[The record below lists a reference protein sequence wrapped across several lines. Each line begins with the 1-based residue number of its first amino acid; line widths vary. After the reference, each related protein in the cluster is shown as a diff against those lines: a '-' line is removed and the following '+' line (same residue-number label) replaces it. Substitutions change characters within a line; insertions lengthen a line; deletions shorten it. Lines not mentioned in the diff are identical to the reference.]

1 MAGIVAA
8 VLSSAAMRQRLDRL
22 ALIATGRLRPGT
34 QDRVMGA
41 LRPVLWRGDNVECP
55 ICGGHFERFL
65 PYWNRDYCRCPRCD
79 SHERHRAL
87 WLYLQRRTDLLTAR
101 HELLH
106 LAPEPSIAEHLRA
119 RPNLGYVSA
128 DLDSPLAM
136 LHFDIQDI
144 PFKAGTFDAVI
155 CGHVLTEVPDDRL
168 AMREM
173 KRVLQP
179 GGWAIVMAAV
189 EPDRAE
195 TYEDPS
201 ITDPEA
207 RRAAFLERP
216 QRPPLRHRLRR
227 PPGRGRL
234 RGRGDPVPAGARR
247 RRHPPLRPASGGSD
261 LSLSRRPFVEF
272 ADAMRNPRDFVKPLA
287 VGAPDP
293 IRDIPVTPSR
303 MIHFF
308 DPSNEKIVG
317 KLPDLAQKA
326 DILLGNLEDA
336 IAVDN
341 KDAAAPGLVKVGKE
355 IDLGDTALWTRVNS
369 LESPWVLDDITTLV
383 TEIGDKLD
391 VIMVPKVEGAV
402 GHPLRRPAA
411 RPARGQRRPRAAD
424 PRPRDPRDRPG
435 VVEPRGDRHR
445 LARACRA

>member
-1 MAGIVAA
+1 
-8 VLSSAAMRQRLDRL
+8 MRQRLDRL
-22 ALIATGRLRPGT
+22 ALIATGRLRPNA

-41 LRPVLWRGDNVECP
+41 LRPLIWRGDNVECP

-87 WLYLQRRTDLLTAR
+87 WLYLQRRTDLLTAP

-106 LAPEPSIAEHLRA
+106 LAPEPSIAEHLRD

-144 PFKAGTFDAVI
+144 PFKAATFDAVL

-173 KRVLQP
+173 KRVLKP

-207 RRAAFLERP
+207 RRRAFLEPHNVRVYGTDFAD
-216 QRPPLRHRLRR
+216 RLAEADFDVEAIPFPRVLGDDDIRR
-227 PPGRGRL
+227 YGLLPADQIYVCRVGRL
-234 RGRGDPVPAGARR
+234 
-247 RRHPPLRPASGGSD
+247 
-261 LSLSRRPFVEF
+261 
-272 ADAMRNPRDFVKPLA
+272 
-287 VGAPDP
+287 
-293 IRDIPVTPSR
+293 
-303 MIHFF
+303 
-308 DPSNEKIVG
+308 
-317 KLPDLAQKA
+317 
-326 DILLGNLEDA
+326 
-336 IAVDN
+336 
-341 KDAAAPGLVKVGKE
+341 
-355 IDLGDTALWTRVNS
+355 
-369 LESPWVLDDITTLV
+369 
-383 TEIGDKLD
+383 
-391 VIMVPKVEGAV
+391 
-402 GHPLRRPAA
+402 
-411 RPARGQRRPRAAD
+411 
-424 PRPRDPRDRPG
+424 
-435 VVEPRGDRHR
+435 
-445 LARACRA
+445 